1 MRDLSL
7 TFKNTPLAGSHEING
22 TERHKELILR
32 GSNKLG
38 GAGEVREEEEDRE
51 EERDWRNGCF
61 FFFQSM

>member
-1 MRDLSL
+1 M
-7 TFKNTPLAGSHEING
+7 G
-22 TERHKELILR
+22 
-32 GSNKLG
+32 G